1 MTGREDNIRRLEAR
15 NAQKRLSKEQLLT
28 PKIIEQD
35 IEIESLGGTVKLKS
49 LSAATRR
56 EIQGMSGFGTKDF
69 DEDKLSLLAIQ
80 RSLVDPALTEEEVMT
95 LVNQNYAVLDEFNM
109 HIQLI
114 NFMGK
119 TDQVKKGS
127 KKTRNSGSASSSPE
141 TSA

>member
-1 MTGREDNIRRLEAR
+1 MGREDNIRQLEMR

-28 PKIIEQD
+28 PRLIEQD
-35 IEIESLGGTVKLKS
+35 IEIESLGGTVRMRS

-56 EIQGMSGFGTKDF
+56 EIQGLAGFGTKDF

-80 RSLVDPALTEEEVMT
+80 RSLVDPALTEEEVMGIID
-95 LVNQNYAVLDEFNM
+95 QNYAVLDELNM
-109 HIQLI
+109 HVQLM

-119 TDQVKKGS
+119 AEVLKKES
-127 KKTRNSGSASSSPE
+127 KKTQNSDSDSSSPE

>member
-1 MTGREDNIRRLEAR
+1 MGREDNIRRLESR

-35 IEIESLGGTVKLKS
+35 VEVESLGGTVKLRS

-56 EIQGMSGFGTKDF
+56 EIQQMAKFGSKDF

-80 RSLVDPALTEEEVMT
+80 RSLVDPALTEEEVMQ
-95 LVNQNYAVLDEFNM
+95 LVDQNYAVLDELNM

-119 TDQVKKGS
+119 TEQAKKGS
-127 KKTRNSGSASSSPE
+127 KKTRSSDSGSSSPE
-141 TSA
+141 TSG